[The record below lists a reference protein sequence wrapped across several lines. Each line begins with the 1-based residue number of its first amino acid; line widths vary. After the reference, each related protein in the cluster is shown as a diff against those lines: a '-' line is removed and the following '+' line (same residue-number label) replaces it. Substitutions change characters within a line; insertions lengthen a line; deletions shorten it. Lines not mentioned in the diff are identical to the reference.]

1 MKKLTPNIMVK
12 DVNKSIDYY
21 NENLEFEFVMGVDE
35 SNNVKKGEYSGSVL
49 TWAMIKKDS
58 IEIML
63 QREDSLIEEIP
74 EFKDMKIGGTFTLFI
89 NTREVKSLYKKIK
102 DKVEILKEMHKT
114 FYGADEFVMKDLNGY
129 IIYFSE
135 AQDE

>member
-35 SNNVKKGEYSGSVL
+35 SNNVKMEDYSGSVL

-63 QREDSLIEEIP
+63 QREDSLVEEIP

-89 NTREVKSLYKKIK
+89 NTRDVKNLYKKIK

>member
-35 SNNVKKGEYSGSVL
+35 SNNVKMDDYSGSVL

-63 QREDSLIEEIP
+63 QREDSLVEEIP

-89 NTREVKSLYKKIK
+89 NTRDVKNLYKKIK
-102 DKVEILKEMHKT
+102 DKVEILKERHKT

-135 AQDE
+135 AQGE

>member
-1 MKKLTPNIMVK
+1 MKKITPNIMVK
-12 DVNKSIDYY
+12 DVNKTIDYY

-35 SNNVKKGEYSGSVL
+35 SKKVKTGNYSGSVL
-49 TWAMIKKDS
+49 TWAMINKDD
-58 IEIML
+58 IEIMF
-63 QREDSLIEEIP
+63 QREDSLVEEIP

-89 NTREVKSLYKKIK
+89 STRDVKNLYKKIK
-102 DKVEILKEMHKT
+102 NKVEILKEMHKT

>member
-89 NTREVKSLYKKIK
+89 STRDVKNLYKKIK